1 MNQFTTVKVPKRKK
15 HRYNL
20 GFMSRLSCNMG
31 QLIPIYVQDVL
42 PNDTFSLS
50 LQDLVR
56 LAPLRAPVMGE
67 IDVYVHF
74 FFVPNRLIWSQWE
87 TFITGSRNGYRLSDD
102 NIPAKPK
109 YRLTSSEIIQGVTAR
124 TSSDTNDT
132 LVGTLR
138 NGSLADYLGFQ
149 TWDSNPNPNSTSVY
163 DLDAMPFRVYNLIY
177 SQYYRDENLTED
189 PWFGDDG
196 EDWFADDSGVI
207 SGTRSRDERKLFM
220 QIRHRSWRKDYFTS
234 ALPFAQKGDDVMI
247 PGSGGSGSVSGSG
260 KAFASGTIA
269 GWSGG
274 PSVGDESLTA
284 AFQVLQGQANT
295 GQLMIKGPQGSAAY
309 QVDNSFLPNPN
320 AGLSVSISDIAKGLS
335 TGSVGE
341 GTIREL
347 RRAMAA
353 QRFLEAR
360 AVGGTRYQEQNLM
373 MFGIKGSDA
382 RLQRPE
388 FLGGVKN
395 HVVISQL
402 LQTSETTDSSPLG
415 TPAGNGVSAGGS
427 HVFKRTFSEYG
438 WIMGI
443 LSIMPRADYQQGI
456 PKMYLHDDVYDYYW
470 PQFSKIGEQP
480 IQNQELYFSAIQG
493 SPQSG
498 TDNVNNG
505 TFGYTPRYAEYRFRN
520 NRVSGDFK
528 GNLNFWTLS
537 RVFDTTP
544 VLNQNFV
551 ECRPREDIFA
561 VTDSTVH
568 KFWCEFYFNVD
579 AYRVVDNNPNA
590 LL

>member
-1 MNQFTTVKVPKRKK
+1 MSSQFTSVSVPRRRKHK
-15 HRYNL
+15 YNL
-20 GFMSRLSCNMG
+20 GFMNRLTCNMG

-50 LQDLVR
+50 VQDLIR

-74 FFVPNRLIWSQWE
+74 FFVPNRLIWTQWE
-87 TFITGSRNGYRLSDD
+87 TFITGSRNGFRLSEED
-102 NIPAKPK
+102 IPAKPK
-109 YRLTSSEIIQGVTAR
+109 YRLNATDLESAFTSPDEYDTENLLGV
-124 TSSDTNDT
+124 
-132 LVGTLR
+132 LR
-138 NGSLADYLGFQ
+138 HGSLADYLGFQ
-149 TWDSNPNPNSTSVY
+149 TYGSNGATTSSSSVY

-189 PWFGDDG
+189 PWFDTDG
-196 EDWFADDSGVI
+196 QDWFAEDSGI
-207 SGTRSRDERKLFM
+207 IMGTRSRDERKRFM
-220 QIRHRSWRKDYFTS
+220 HIRYRSWRKDYFTS
-234 ALPFAQKGDDVMI
+234 ALPFAQKGDDVLI
-247 PGSGGSGSVSGSG
+247 PGSSVPSFNSGNLPLTDGGFLNYKLSTDAPNSSVDSLFVDQGSVPHS
-260 KAFASGTIA
+260 A
-269 GWSGG
+269 
-274 PSVGDESLTA
+274 VLTA
-284 AFQVLQGQANT
+284 FMSSPHFNQSLEAIQTAGVTNAVGIDPSKL
-295 GQLMIKGPQGSAAY
+295 
-309 QVDNSFLPNPN
+309 NSFIDN
-320 AGLSVSISDIAKGLS
+320 
-335 TGSVGE
+335 VGE

-360 AVGGTRYQEQNLM
+360 AVAGTRYQEQNLM

-382 RLQRPE
+382 RLQRAE
-388 FLGGVKN
+388 FLGGTKN

-402 LQTSETTDSSPLG
+402 LQTSETTSNSPLG
-415 TPAGNGVSAGGS
+415 TPAGNGVSAGGQ
-427 HVFKRTFSEYG
+427 HIFKRTFSEYG

-480 IQNQELYFSAIQG
+480 IQNQELYFSVNAG
-493 SPQSG
+493 SPSG
-498 TDNVNNG
+498 GSTNVNNG

-520 NRVSGDFK
+520 NRISGDFK
-528 GNLNFWTLS
+528 DSLNFWTLS
-537 RVFDTTP
+537 RVFDGTP
-544 VLNQNFV
+544 VLNQSFV
-551 ECRPREDIFA
+551 ECRPRQDIFA
-561 VTDSTVH
+561 VTDDLVH
-568 KFWCEFYFNVD
+568 KFWCEFYFDVD